1 MIIEPNR
8 HKQVWGNVV
17 YNRDVSEV
25 MPLERRCS
33 HVIRPRQFRKLY
45 DEWESGVQNLS
56 RPVQRYLPILLAKW
70 RMLCLLHKNNLVEVD
85 ERWSVAEDILSIP
98 VDTPY
103 QLEWGVVYPILL

>member
-25 MPLERRCS
+25 MPPERRCPR
-33 HVIRPRQFRKLY
+33 VIFPGNFRRLC
-45 DEWESGVQNLS
+45 DEWDSGVQNLKH
-56 RPVQRYLPILLAKW
+56 PVQCYLPILLAKW

-85 ERWSVAEDILSIP
+85 ERWKVAEDILSIP

-103 QLEWGVVYPILL
+103 PLEWGVVCICL